1 MFIMNGLTMKQIEI
15 YEKSD
20 IIICMS
26 SYFNRTEKASLNFV
40 YQFDLSLLALPILLG
55 CLFIQ
60 VIYPKKYLQNVH
72 VHDKSMYSRMYLN

>member
-1 MFIMNGLTMKQIEI
+1 MHE
-15 YEKSD
+15 
-20 IIICMS
+20 
-26 SYFNRTEKASLNFV
+26 SYLNHTEKASLDFI
-40 YQFDLSLLALPILLG
+40 YQFGLLALQILLG

>member
-1 MFIMNGLTMKQIEI
+1 MNGLTMKQIEI

-26 SYFNRTEKASLNFV
+26 SYLNRTEKASLNFL
-40 YQFDLSLLALPILLG
+40 YQFDLLALPILLD

-60 VIYPKKYLQNVH
+60 VIYPEKYLQNVH